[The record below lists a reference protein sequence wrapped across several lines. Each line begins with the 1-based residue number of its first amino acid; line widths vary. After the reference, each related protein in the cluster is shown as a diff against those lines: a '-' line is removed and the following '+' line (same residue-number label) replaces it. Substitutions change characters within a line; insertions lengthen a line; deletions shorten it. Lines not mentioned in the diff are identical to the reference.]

1 MVGSGMNRRELIG
14 KSLAVAAGM
23 GVPFPAL
30 VRGAGRTDEAAT
42 RYGRVRGR
50 REDGI
55 VKFLG
60 VPYATPPLGELRFKA
75 PKPPRKWSGVRDAVS
90 FPAPAFQASG
100 NEMGPAGN
108 GRMPAPSEDCLYLN
122 VWTPAADGRQRPVMF
137 YNHGGGYMIGSGS
150 ATGQDG
156 TRLAQLYDVVVVES
170 NHRLGMLGYLFLGDL
185 AGGGYA
191 ANQGMLDILA
201 ALRWTRENIGNFGG
215 DPDNIMVWGE
225 SGGGAKTAAVYT
237 MPAAAPLF
245 HKASIESA
253 APLRFPTR
261 EGATARAERT
271 LQLMGLTTADIP
283 RLHEIP
289 AARLLEIQQSEAANG
304 VAPWGDPDPLPG
316 FGAFVDGSVI
326 PQHPFAD
333 GVASFSARKPLMCGT
348 CRDETVFFS
357 LFGPPDIF
365 RIDDTGLRARLSTT
379 YQGAELDRII
389 RTFRTSRPGATP
401 AQLYFAITTSPIW
414 RDAIKIAEAKGAQRA
429 APVYMYQLAYQSPTL
444 VPGTDF
450 PIGSPHAADI
460 NLKFANPD
468 KNRDFILGVDQSPG
482 RLATARH
489 MSALWAGFARTGRPT
504 AAHVPSWPSYT
515 RRDRATMW
523 IDARC
528 RIVKDPDKAERLFWQ
543 NRA

>member
-1 MVGSGMNRRELIG
+1 MMGSGMTRRAMIG
-14 KSLAVAAGM
+14 GSLSVVAGM
-23 GVPFPAL
+23 SMPVPAHA
-30 VRGAGRTDEAAT
+30 RGAERTAEAAT
-42 RYGRVRGR
+42 RYGKVRGK

-75 PKPPRKWSGVRDAVS
+75 PKPPRRWHGVRDAVN
-90 FPAPAFQASG
+90 FPNPAFQVAG
-100 NEMGPAGN
+100 NEMGPNGN

-122 VWTPAADGRQRPVMF
+122 IWTPAADRRRRPVMF

-156 TRLAQLYDVVVVES
+156 THLAQLYDVVVVES
-170 NHRLGMLGYLFLGDL
+170 NHRLGMLGYLFLADL
-185 AGGGYA
+185 AGGEYA

-201 ALRWTRENIGNFGG
+201 ALRWTRENIENFGG

-225 SGGGAKTAAVYT
+225 SGGGAKTAAIYT
-237 MPAAAPLF
+237 MPDAARLF

-261 EGATARAERT
+261 EGATARARRT
-271 LQLMGLTTADIP
+271 LELLGLTTADIP

-289 AARLLEIQQSEAANG
+289 AERLLEIQQSEAANG
-304 VAPWGDPDPLPG
+304 VAPWGDPPPLPG
-316 FGAFVDGSVI
+316 FGAFVDGAII

-333 GVASFSARKPLMCGT
+333 GVASFSAGKPLMCGT

-365 RIDDTGLRARLSTT
+365 RIDEAGLRRELSRT
-379 YQGAELDRII
+379 YQGAELDEII
-389 RTFRTSRPGATP
+389 DTFRTSRPGATP

-414 RDAIKIAEAKGAQRA
+414 RDAIKIAEAKVTQRA
-429 APVYMYQLAYQSPTL
+429 APVFMYQLAYKNPTL

-450 PIGSPHAADI
+450 PLGSPHASDI
-460 NLKFANPD
+460 NLKFANTD
-468 KNRDFILGVDQSPG
+468 KNLDSLLNSDQSPG

-489 MSALWAGFARTGRPT
+489 MSGLWAGFAHKGRP
-504 AAHVPSWPSYT
+504 AAADVPTWPAYT
-515 RRDRATMW
+515 PKKRATMW
-523 IDARC
+523 LDAEC
-528 RIVKDPDKAERLFWQ
+528 KIVNDPDRDERLFWQ

>member
-1 MVGSGMNRRELIG
+1 MIG
-14 KSLAVAAGM
+14 TSLSVVAAVM
-23 GVPFPAL
+23 GEGSPAL
-30 VRGAGRTDEAAT
+30 ARGTGRTDEAAT

-75 PKPPRKWSGVRDAVS
+75 PKPPTRWTGVRDAVD
-90 FPAPAFQASG
+90 FPNPAFQAAD
-100 NEMGPAGN
+100 NEMGPNGN
-108 GRMPAPSEDCLYLN
+108 GRMPAPSEDCLYLSI
-122 VWTPAADGRQRPVMF
+122 WTPAADCERRPVMF

-156 TRLAQLYDVVVVES
+156 THLAQLYDVVVVES
-170 NHRLGMLGYLFLGDL
+170 NHRLGLLGYLFLGDL
-185 AGGGYA
+185 AGGDYA

-201 ALRWTRENIGNFGG
+201 ALRWTRENIENFGG

-237 MPAAAPLF
+237 MPDAASLF

-271 LQLMGLTTADIP
+271 LELLGLTTADIP
-283 RLHEIP
+283 QLHDIP
-289 AARLLEIQQSEAANG
+289 AGRLLEIQQSEAANG
-304 VAPWGDPDPLPG
+304 VAPWGDPGPLPG
-316 FGAFVDGSVI
+316 FGAFVDGAII
-326 PQHPFAD
+326 PRHPFAD
-333 GVASFSARKPLMCGT
+333 GVASFSAGKPLMCGT

-365 RIDDTGLRARLSTT
+365 RIDEAGLRRELSRT
-379 YQGAELDRII
+379 YQGAELDQII
-389 RTFRTSRPGATP
+389 RIFHASRPDATP

-414 RDAIKIAEAKGAQRA
+414 RDAIKIAEAKVAQRA
-429 APVYMYQLAYQSPTL
+429 APVFMYQLAYKNPTV

-450 PIGSPHAADI
+450 PIGSPHASDI
-460 NLKFANPD
+460 NLKFANTD
-468 KNRDFILGVDQSPG
+468 KNLDFFLYADQSPG

-489 MSALWAGFARTGRPT
+489 MSALWAGFARKGRPT
-504 AAHVPSWPSYT
+504 ATDVPRWPAYT
-515 RRDRATMW
+515 LKDRATMW
-523 IDARC
+523 LDAEC
-528 RIVKDPDKAERLFWQ
+528 EIVTDPDKDERLFWE

>member
-1 MVGSGMNRRELIG
+1 MPGSRMTRRTVIG
-14 KSLAVAAGM
+14 GALSAVAGM
-23 GVPFPAL
+23 SMPSQAVA
-30 VRGAGRTDEAAT
+30 RGARHTDEAAT

-50 REDGI
+50 CEDGI

-75 PKPPRKWSGVRDAVS
+75 PRPPRNWHGVRDAVD
-90 FPAPAFQASG
+90 FPNPAFQVPG
-100 NEMGPAGN
+100 GEMGPNGN

-122 VWTPAADGRQRPVMF
+122 IWTPAADRRRRPVMF

-170 NHRLGMLGYLFLGDL
+170 NHRLGLLGYLYLGDL
-185 AGGGYA
+185 TGGDYA

-201 ALRWTRENIGNFGG
+201 ALRWPRENIENFGG
-215 DPDNIMVWGE
+215 NPDNIMVWGE
-225 SGGGAKTAAVYT
+225 SGGGAKTAAIYT
-237 MPAAAPLF
+237 MPDATHLF

-271 LQLMGLTTADIP
+271 LELLGLTTADIP
-283 RLHEIP
+283 RLRDIP
-289 AARLLEIQQSEAANG
+289 AERLLAIQQSEAANG
-304 VAPWGDPDPLPG
+304 APPWGDPGPLPG
-316 FGAFVDGSVI
+316 FGAFVDGTVI
-326 PQHPFAD
+326 PRHPFAD
-333 GVASFSARKPLMCGT
+333 GAAPFSAGKPLMCGT

-365 RIDDTGLRARLSTT
+365 RIDEAGLRRELSRT
-379 YQGAELDRII
+379 YQGAQLDRII
-389 RTFRTSRPGATP
+389 DVFRGSRPGATP

-414 RDAIKIAEAKGAQRA
+414 RDALKIAEAKAAQHA
-429 APVYMYQLAYQSPTL
+429 APVFMYQLAYPSPTL

-450 PIGSPHAADI
+450 PIGSPHASDI
-460 NLKFANPD
+460 NLKFANTD
-468 KNRDFILGVDQSPG
+468 KNLDYILNKDQSPQ

-489 MSALWAGFARTGRPT
+489 MSGLWAGFAHRGRPT
-504 AAHVPSWPSYT
+504 ATGVPAWPPYT
-515 RRDRATMW
+515 PQRRSTMW
-523 IDARC
+523 LDAEC
-528 RIVKDPDKAERLFWQ
+528 KIVDDPDKAERVFWDSV
-543 NRA
+543 

>member
-1 MVGSGMNRRELIG
+1 MVGSRMTRRTMISG
-14 KSLAVAAGM
+14 SLSVVAGTSM
-23 GVPFPAL
+23 PFPTLAL
-30 VRGAGRTDEAAT
+30 GVERTDEART
-42 RYGRVRGR
+42 RYGKVRGR

-75 PKPPRKWSGVRDAVS
+75 PKPPRSWRGVRDAVN
-90 FPAPAFQASG
+90 FPNPAFQVAGS
-100 NEMGPAGN
+100 EMGPNGN

-122 VWTPAADGRQRPVMF
+122 IWTPAADCGRRPVMF

-156 TRLAQLYDVVVVES
+156 THLAQLYDVVVVES

-185 AGGGYA
+185 AGGDYA

-201 ALRWTRENIGNFGG
+201 ALRWTRENIENFGG
-215 DPDNIMVWGE
+215 DPDNVMVWGE

-271 LQLMGLTTADIP
+271 LELLGLTTADIP
-283 RLHEIP
+283 RLRDIP

-304 VAPWGDPDPLPG
+304 VAPWGDPPPLPG
-316 FGAFVDGSVI
+316 FGAFVDGTVI
-326 PQHPFAD
+326 PQHPFAN
-333 GVASFSARKPLMCGT
+333 GVASFSAGKPLMCGT

-365 RIDDTGLRARLSTT
+365 RIDEAGLRRELSST
-379 YQGAELDRII
+379 YQGTELDQII
-389 RTFRTSRPGATP
+389 STFHKSRPDATP
-401 AQLYFAITTSPIW
+401 AQVYFAITTSPIW
-414 RDAIKIAEAKGAQRA
+414 RDAIKIAEAKAAQHA
-429 APVYMYQLAYQSPTL
+429 APVFMYQLAYKNPTL
-444 VPGTDF
+444 VPGTNF
-450 PIGSPHAADI
+450 PLGSPHASDI
-460 NLKFANPD
+460 NLKFANTD
-468 KNRDFILGVDQSPG
+468 KNLDFFLYADQSPG

-489 MSALWAGFARTGRPT
+489 MSGLWAGFAHKGRPT
-504 AAHVPSWPSYT
+504 ATNVPTWPAYT
-515 RRDRATMW
+515 TKNRATMW
-523 IDARC
+523 LDATC
-528 RIVKDPDKAERLFWQ
+528 KIVNDPDKDERLFWK
-543 NRA
+543 NHT